1 MPRFNMVSID
11 LTWVI
16 GGPQGGGVET
26 AANIF
31 AGACAAS
38 GLQIF
43 GKREYYSNIKGEH
56 SYFGF
61 RVSDKTIRSNVNGV
75 TMLAAFDAETIFRH
89 ADDVFSDG
97 AIVYESDL
105 APIKVDE
112 VPTLD
117 DPFKERLVK
126 YLTSKNKPLTIQGM
140 LDAAKEMGVQ
150 LYPVS
155 FKTILSN
162 LADETQNP
170 KLRGM
175 FRMLNVLAVSV
186 SLGLLGLQPDTLL
199 KSVENI
205 FSRKPQIAEMNKH
218 AANYAYNFATAKY
231 AKYKYQLSPTSKES
245 DTIMV
250 QGFQSTGLG
259 KIASGCRFQSY
270 YPITPASDESVFLES
285 NETFEVENNRP
296 GSTMVVQTEDEIS
309 AIGMVIG
316 AALTGTRAA
325 TSTSGPGFSLMAE
338 ALGWA
343 GINEVPIVVTL
354 YQRSGPSTGLP
365 TRHGQDDLQFAIHAG
380 HGDFPRI
387 VYASGDIEEGF
398 YDTAKCFNYAEN
410 FQLPVIHL
418 MDKFIASTVATVK
431 RFDPKKITIERGKL
445 LEKIDTQ
452 DYKRFAPSPD
462 GLSPRSRLGLENGIF
477 WNTGDE
483 SDEYGHISEDP
494 GNRITMMDKR
504 ASKLD
509 LALKTIPKEDQATN
523 FGVSEFCVVS
533 WGSTKGPILDA
544 IEMLKKEG
552 LSVGF
557 VQIKLLQPFPTDY
570 LKSLL
575 KGTKTIIDIEANQ
588 SGQLGSLL
596 NEYLDHKMD
605 YYILKYT
612 GRSMT
617 CTEIYNS
624 LKKILQNKAEKKQV
638 LTYGV

>member
-1 MPRFNMVSID
+1 MSRFDMSSID

-38 GLQIF
+38 GFKIF

-56 SYFGF
+56 SYFGV
-61 RVSDKTIRSNVNGV
+61 RVSDKTIRSNVNGI

-89 ADDVFSDG
+89 ADDVFNDG

-105 APIKVDE
+105 VPMKIEE

-117 DPFKERLVK
+117 HDFKKRLVK
-126 YLTSKNKPLTIQGM
+126 HLTSKNKSLTIQGA
-140 LDAAKEMGVQ
+140 LDVAKERGVQ

-186 SLGLLGLQPDTLL
+186 SLGILSLPSDTLL
-199 KSVENI
+199 KSVESI
-205 FSRKPQIAEMNKH
+205 FSKKSQIAEMNKH

-231 AKYKYQLSPTSKES
+231 PKYKYQLSSIQKEP
-245 DTIMV
+245 DTIML

-270 YPITPASDESVFLES
+270 YPITPASDESVFMES
-285 NETFEVENNRP
+285 NETFDVENNRP
-296 GSTMVVQTEDEIS
+296 GSTMIVQTEDEIS
-309 AIGMVIG
+309 AIGMTIG

-325 TSTSGPGFSLMAE
+325 TCTSGPGFSLMSE

-365 TRHGQDDLQFAIHAG
+365 TRHGQDDLQSAIHAG

-387 VYASGDIEEGF
+387 VYASGDMEEGF
-398 YDTAKCFNYAEN
+398 YDTAKCF
-410 FQLPVIHL
+410 
-418 MDKFIASTVATVK
+418 
-431 RFDPKKITIERGKL
+431 
-445 LEKIDTQ
+445 
-452 DYKRFAPSPD
+452 
-462 GLSPRSRLGLENGIF
+462 
-477 WNTGDE
+477 
-483 SDEYGHISEDP
+483 
-494 GNRITMMDKR
+494 
-504 ASKLD
+504 
-509 LALKTIPKEDQATN
+509 
-523 FGVSEFCVVS
+523 
-533 WGSTKGPILDA
+533 
-544 IEMLKKEG
+544 
-552 LSVGF
+552 
-557 VQIKLLQPFPTDY
+557 
-570 LKSLL
+570 
-575 KGTKTIIDIEANQ
+575 
-588 SGQLGSLL
+588 
-596 NEYLDHKMD
+596 
-605 YYILKYT
+605 
-612 GRSMT
+612 
-617 CTEIYNS
+617 
-624 LKKILQNKAEKKQV
+624 
-638 LTYGV
+638 